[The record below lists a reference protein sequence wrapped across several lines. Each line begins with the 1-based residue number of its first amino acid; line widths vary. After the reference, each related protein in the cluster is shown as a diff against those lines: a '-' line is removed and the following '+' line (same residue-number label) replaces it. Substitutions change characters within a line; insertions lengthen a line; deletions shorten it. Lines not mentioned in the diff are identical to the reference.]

1 MTFSEETLMAYADN
15 ELDPQ
20 TRSAVEAAM
29 TTDPD
34 IARRV
39 AQHKALR
46 GKLRATFDK
55 VLHEPPP
62 QRLMDTARGVPPVRR
77 EGNVIP
83 LRRKQP
89 QRRGLPQW
97 ASLAA
102 TLVIGVIIGHA
113 LLRLPLGGGDPPVT
127 SRNGQVLANGTL
139 AQALSDQLA
148 STQTA
153 DTPVKIGV
161 TFKSKAGAYCRTF
174 TLHESAALAGLACR
188 DHDDWRVQML
198 AQSAQAPA
206 PAGAETNST
215 STAYRQA
222 GSQIP
227 HSILQAVEDNIAGD
241 PLDAHAEAQAREQ
254 HWTAP

>member
-29 TTDPD
+29 TADPD
-34 IARRV
+34 IAKRI

-55 VLHEPPP
+55 VLSEPPP
-62 QRLMDTARGVPPVRR
+62 QRLIDTTRGVPTVRR

-83 LRRKQP
+83 LRRKQAP
-89 QRRGLPQW
+89 RRGWPQW

-113 LLRLPLGGGDPPVT
+113 LLRMPASGGDSPVT
-127 SRNGQVLANGTL
+127 SRNGEVLANGAL

-148 STQTA
+148 STQPA
-153 DTPVKIGV
+153 DAPVRIGV
-161 TFKSKAGAYCRTF
+161 SFKSKAGAYCRTF
-174 TLHESAALAGLACR
+174 TLRESTALAGLACR

-198 AQSAQAPA
+198 AQSAQAQA
-206 PAGAETNST
+206 PAESETSST
-215 STAYRQA
+215 NTGYRQA
-222 GSQIP
+222 SSQMP
-227 HSILQAVEDNIAGD
+227 HSVLQAVEDNIAGD
-241 PLDAHAEAQAREQ
+241 TLDAHAEASARDQ
-254 HWTAP
+254 HWNVP